1 MVVDFSLLDRRTY
14 PPSIIWCSQ
23 VSRTFVDIAVSNTIA
38 QDIVL
43 SLLHSAADSI
53 LSHISIYGDSLIPNG
68 AFQWLGEN
76 GISVTT
82 INTNN
87 HQQTWGVLCAA
98 IIAMEDFVHTLGDG
112 VECVFTICDGVNEV
126 GKGTINLLLQS

>member
-1 MVVDFSLLDRRTY
+1 M
-14 PPSIIWCSQ
+14 
-23 VSRTFVDIAVSNTIA
+23 DIAVSNTIA

-43 SLLHSAADSI
+43 SLLHAAADSI
-53 LSHISIYGDSLIPNG
+53 LSHISIYGDSIIPNG
-68 AFQWLGEN
+68 AFQWLGQN

-87 HQQTWGVLCAA
+87 HQQTWGVLGAA
-98 IIAMEDFVHTLGDG
+98 LIAMQDFVQTMGFG

-126 GKGTINLLLQS
+126 GKGTINVRT